1 MARTFYSASSTGNST
16 STDTVNYT
24 NKVSVPFTATS
35 GSKYAI
41 FWSATG
47 ITNSTTAQ
55 SVRVRLQNTTNA
67 TTLQQFL
74 QTPELATSVENF
86 SFADVSGFTTAS
98 TGPVTMS
105 VQFSP
110 SAGTMTIRDTFMTVL
125 QLEAGEDYSSTDA
138 DSANITTATPTTL
151 NSVTVDAGDYY
162 IIASAGAKSND
173 AAATGQGATDYQFQI
188 NDGTTNVVQ
197 KFGMFANNISD
208 YEPMLLFSGLVSPT
222 ATTTYSLQAAENGNN
237 TLNLRY
243 RTILALKDSN
253 FREAFVATSTA
264 DSTNATT
271 TAQTKVSSGPNT
283 PFEAVDY
290 LVMGFWNAGTSAQ
303 RVNSNF
309 TQGETSQFTAVPSR
323 DPNDVDG
330 RFSHG
335 IFYTR
340 PLATTATTWAITYNI
355 NATTATATINNAG
368 ILILNLGSDLPTAV
382 GYSFGYILL

>member
-1 MARTFYSASSTGNST
+1 MARTFYSASSTANST

-24 NKVSVPFTATS
+24 TKTSVTFTPIS
-35 GSKYAI
+35 GKSYAI
-41 FWSATG
+41 FWSATAT
-47 ITNSTTAQ
+47 TNSTTGQ
-55 SVRVRLQNTTNA
+55 SMRIRLQTPSPGTTY
-67 TTLQQFL
+67 QQFL

-86 SFADVSGFTTAS
+86 SFADVSAFTAVNNNPITIA
-98 TGPVTMS
+98 

-110 SAGTMTIRDTFMTVL
+110 SAGTMTVRDAYITVL
-125 QLEAGEDYSSTDA
+125 ELFDDEQFSTTNT

-151 NSVTVDAGDYY
+151 NSVTVGAGDWY

-173 AAATGQGATDYQFQI
+173 AGATGQGPTDYQFQI

-208 YEPMLLFSGLVSPT
+208 YEPMLLCSGLVSPT
-222 ATTTYSLQAAENGNN
+222 ATTTYSFQAAENGNN

-243 RTILALKDSN
+243 RTILALKKSN
-253 FREAFVATSTA
+253 FAETFDGISFA

-271 TAQTKVSSGPNT
+271 TPQTKLSVGPFT
-283 PFEAVDY
+283 PVEAVNY
-290 LVMGFWNAGTSAQ
+290 LIMGFWNAGTSAQ

-309 TQGETSQFTAVPSR
+309 TQNGTSQFTVVPSR
-323 DPNDVDG
+323 DPNDPDG

-340 PLATTATTWAITYNI
+340 PLSVTATTWAITYNI
-355 NATTATATINNAG
+355 SATTATATINEVA
-368 ILILNLGSDLPTAV
+368 IVVLNLGSDLPASL
-382 GYSFGYILL
+382 GYSFGYILN

>member
-1 MARTFYSASSTGNST
+1 MARTFYSASSTANST

-24 NKVSVPFTATS
+24 NKTSITFTPIS
-35 GSKYAI
+35 GKKYAI
-41 FWSATG
+41 FWSATA
-47 ITNSTTAQ
+47 ITNSTTGQ
-55 SVRVRLQNTTNA
+55 SIRVRLQDTTNA
-67 TTLQQFL
+67 VTYQQFL

-86 SFADVSGFTTAS
+86 SFADVSAFTAANNNPITFA
-98 TGPVTMS
+98 

-110 SAGTMTIRDTFMTVL
+110 SAGTMTIRDTYMTVL
-125 QLEAGEDYSSTDA
+125 ELFDDEQFSTTAA

-151 NSVTVDAGDYY
+151 NSVTVGAGDWY

-173 AAATGQGATDYQFQI
+173 ASATGQGATDYQFQI

-208 YEPMLLFSGLVSPT
+208 YEPMIICSGLVSPT
-222 ATTTYSLQAAENGNN
+222 VSTTYSFQAAENGNN

-243 RTILALKDSN
+243 RTILALKKSN
-253 FREAFVATSTA
+253 FAETFDGTAFP
-264 DSTNATT
+264 DNTNTT
-271 TAQTKVSSGPNT
+271 TT
-283 PFEAVDY
+283 PESALAVTDTPVAAVDY

-309 TQGETSQFTAVPSR
+309 TQGGTSQFTVVPSR
-323 DPNDVDG
+323 DPNDPDG

-340 PLATTATTWAITYNI
+340 PLTTTSTTWEITYNI
-355 NATTATATINNAG
+355 SATAATATINEVV
-368 ILILNLGSDLPTAV
+368 IVVLNLGSDLPEAM
-382 GYSFGYILL
+382 GYSFGYILN

>member
-24 NKVSVPFTATS
+24 NKTTIPFVATS
-35 GSKYAI
+35 GSNYAI

-86 SFADVSGFTTAS
+86 SFADVSVFTTAS

-110 SAGTMTIRDTFMTVL
+110 SAGTMTIRDTYMTVL
-125 QLEAGEDYSSTDA
+125 ELFDDEQFSSTDT

-151 NSVTVDAGDYY
+151 NSVTVGAGDWY

-173 AAATGQGATDYQFQI
+173 ASATGQGATDYQFEI
-188 NDGTTNVVQ
+188 NDGTANVVQ

-208 YEPMLLFSGLVSPT
+208 YEPMLLCSGLVSPT
-222 ATTTYSLQAAENGNN
+222 ATTTYTFQAAENGNN

-243 RTILALKDSN
+243 RTILALKKSN
-253 FREAFVATSTA
+253 FRETFDGISFA

-271 TAQTKVSSGPNT
+271 TPQTKLSVGPFT
-283 PFEAVDY
+283 PVAAVNY
-290 LVMGFWNAGTSAQ
+290 LVMGFWNAGVSAN

-309 TQGETSQFTAVPSR
+309 TQGGTSQFTAVPSR

-340 PLATTATTWAITYNI
+340 PLSTTATTWEITYNVS
-355 NATTATATINNAG
+355 ATTATATINETA
-368 ILILNLGSDLPTAV
+368 IVVLNLGSDLPKT
-382 GYSFGYILL
+382 YSFGYFLFA

>member
-24 NKVSVPFTATS
+24 SKVSIPFTATS

-86 SFADVSGFTTAS
+86 SLADVSGFTTAS

-110 SAGTMTIRDTFMTVL
+110 SAGTMTIRDTYMTVL

-151 NSVTVDAGDYY
+151 NSITVDPGDYY

-173 AAATGQGATDYQFQI
+173 AAANGQGATDYQFQI

-208 YEPMLLFSGLVSPT
+208 YEPMIICSGLVSPT
-222 ATTTYSLQAAENGNN
+222 ATTTYSFQAAENGNN

-243 RTILALKDSN
+243 RTILALKKSN
-253 FREAFVATSTA
+253 FRETFDGTAFP
-264 DSTNATT
+264 DNTNNTT
-271 TAQTKVSSGPNT
+271 TPESALAVTDT
-283 PFEAVDY
+283 PIEAVDY

-309 TQGETSQFTAVPSR
+309 TQGGTSQFTAVPSR
-323 DPNDVDG
+323 DPNDPDG

-340 PLATTATTWAITYNI
+340 PLATTSTTWEITYNI
-355 NATTATATINNAG
+355 NTTAATATINEVA
-368 ILILNLGSDLPTAV
+368 IVVLNLGSDLPTAV